1 MPLRFINNSIRAFG
15 FEFKESFFIALR
27 AIRANKIRSSLTM
40 LGIVIGVT
48 AVVLMT
54 TAIKGIDN
62 SFKNGISALGSD
74 VLYLDKWAWFENT
87 EWWKMRNRR
96 NITMEDYEEF
106 KEMVRLPVAVAPV
119 LGRRQTLKYEDKR
132 VENVSLNGSTADYVK
147 TTNFTFDQGRF
158 YNEIESK
165 SSRNVVVLGSE
176 VAKNLFPKG
185 DAMDKKVKI
194 GGINFRVVGVLTE
207 QGSFLLGNF
216 NPDNQAF
223 IPIGTVLKYFSHHMW
238 RSITINVR
246 AVSPAMVEET
256 KAEAEGIMR
265 QIRGL
270 SYDEENDFAIN
281 QQEGL
286 MDNYNSVVGVIQ
298 IAGLF
303 ITGLSLFVGAIG
315 IMNIM
320 FVSVKERTK
329 EIGLRKA
336 IGAKK
341 RTILGQF
348 ILESSTICLMGGLVG
363 LLIAILLSMLVN
375 QFIPTSVQYNAVL
388 VAIFTSLIV
397 GVLAGFAPAY
407 TAAKM
412 DPVDALRYE

>member
-1 MPLRFINNSIRAFG
+1 MPFKFINNSIRTLAF
-15 FEFKESFFIALR
+15 EIKESFFIALR

-40 LGIVIGVT
+40 LGIVIGIT

-62 SFKNGISALGSD
+62 SFQNGISALGSD
-74 VLYLDKWAWFENT
+74 VLYIDKWAWFVNND
-87 EWWKMRNRR
+87 WWKMRNRR
-96 NITMEDYEEF
+96 NLKMEDYEKF
-106 KEMVRLPVAVAPV
+106 RDMARLPIATAPV
-119 LGRRQTLKYEDKR
+119 INSRQTVKFGDKR
-132 VENVSLNGSTADYVK
+132 VENVFLNGSTAEYLK

-158 YNEIESK
+158 YSEIESK

-176 VAKNLFPKG
+176 VSKNLFPRG
-185 DAMDKKVKI
+185 DAMEKNVKI
-194 GGINFRVVGVLTE
+194 GGVNYRVVGILAE
-207 QGSFLLGNF
+207 QGSFILGSF
-216 NPDNQAF
+216 NPDNQVF
-223 IPIGTVLKYFSHHMW
+223 VPIGTIFKFFANQTW

-246 AVSPAMVEET
+246 APNPGMVEET

-270 SYDEENDFAIN
+270 TYSEENDFAIN

-286 MDNYNSVVGVIQ
+286 MDNYNSIVGVIQ

-348 ILESSTICLMGGLVG
+348 ILESSTICLLGGLVG
-363 LLIAILLSMLVN
+363 LLIAVLLSMLVN
-375 QFIPTSVQYNAVL
+375 QFIPTSVQYDA
-388 VAIFTSLIV
+388 VAIAIITSLIV
-397 GVLAGFAPAY
+397 GVLAGLAPAY